1 VAAYRDFISRKN
13 LGGLTPS
20 ARQFPAEHF
29 KASGVA
35 QAHQVRLMAAY
46 RDFINH
52 KNLGGLTPS
61 ARQFPAEHVKASGV
75 A

>member
-1 VAAYRDFISRKN
+1 
-13 LGGLTPS
+13 
-20 ARQFPAEHF
+20 
-29 KASGVA
+29 
-35 QAHQVRLMAAY
+35 MAAY